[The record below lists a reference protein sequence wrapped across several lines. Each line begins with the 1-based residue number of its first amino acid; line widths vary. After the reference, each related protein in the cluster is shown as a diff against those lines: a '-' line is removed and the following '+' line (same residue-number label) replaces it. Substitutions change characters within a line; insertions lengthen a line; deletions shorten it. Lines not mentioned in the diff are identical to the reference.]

1 MAFDPYLQEVCAN
14 LPRVLALLDRDPTSE
29 SYGMGDR
36 YHWAWGLIDFGN
48 GTFQGMA
55 HGLARLWCHGHWP
68 YATPKKRFMERID
81 SLYQGAAKLTRPD
94 GSLEEAFPNE
104 GSFCVTALVAFD
116 LLVASDLLS
125 DQVDPEKRRSWE
137 KVIQPMIGYLMRAEE
152 TQAIISNHL
161 ATAVAA
167 LVRWHRLTGD
177 ARAQTRGHDL
187 LNRILRYQSA
197 EGWFREYH
205 GADPGYQSLCA
216 CYLAD
221 VHRLRPDWQ
230 LLEPLRRSVRFI
242 WHFAHPDGSFG
253 GLYGS
258 RCTRFYYPAGVLAL
272 ADQIPE
278 AAALAAFMARSIGNL
293 RVVTL
298 SSIDEPNLIPT
309 FNAYCWAA
317 ALVGRPEQAQPE
329 YSLPSLPALIPQVL
343 RLRFEEAGLL
353 IDRGEEHYSI
363 VATGKGGVVY
373 HYASGHPPLIDA
385 GVVVRNAKGQLG
397 SSQGPGQVE
406 LKEADGTLTVA
417 ASIVPMPKQRPAV
430 WQFLLLRLLCVTIFR
445 FPMLRERVKQILV
458 RLLITG
464 SAPWP
469 LKNRRT
475 IRLGKSL
482 AIHDE
487 TELRPGYEI
496 VETVHDFVPIH
507 MASQGYW
514 QLQDENTE

>member
-1 MAFDPYLQEVCAN
+1 MPVDPYLQEVRAN
-14 LPRVLALLDRDPTSE
+14 LPRVLALVDRDPTSE
-29 SYGMGDR
+29 SHGMGDR

-55 HGLARLWCHGHWP
+55 HGLARLWCHGLWP
-68 YATPKKRFMERID
+68 YATPRNRFMERID

-116 LLVASDLLS
+116 LLVAIDLLG
-125 DQVDPEKRRSWE
+125 DQIDPAKRKSWE
-137 KVIQPMIGYLMRAEE
+137 KVIPPMIGYLMRAEE
-152 TQAIISNHL
+152 THAIISNHL

-167 LVRWHRLTGD
+167 LVRWHRMTGD
-177 ARAQTRGHDL
+177 ARAETRGREL
-187 LNRILRYQSA
+187 LNRILQYQSA

-205 GADPGYQSLCA
+205 GADPGYQSLCT

-221 VHRLRPDWQ
+221 VHHQRPDWQ
-230 LLEPLRRSVRFI
+230 LLDPLRRSVRFL

-272 ADQIPE
+272 ADEIPE

-317 ALVGRPEQAQPE
+317 ALVGRPEQPHPDS
-329 YSLPSLPALIPQVL
+329 SLPRLPALIPQVF
-343 RLRFEEAGLL
+343 RKRFEEAGLL

-363 VATGKGGVVY
+363 VALDKGGVVY
-373 HYASGHPPLIDA
+373 HYASGEPPLIEA
-385 GVVVRNAKGQLG
+385 GVVVRNAKGHLG
-397 SSQGPGQVE
+397 STQGPGQVE
-406 LKEADGTLTVA
+406 MHEADGTLTVA
-417 ASIVPMPKQRPAV
+417 ASIVPMPKQRPGV

-445 FPMLRERVKQILV
+445 FPKLRERVKRILV
-458 RLLITG
+458 RMLVTG
-464 SAPWP
+464 GAPWP

-475 IRLGKSL
+475 IQLGKGL

-487 TELRPGYEI
+487 TELRPGYQV
-496 VETVHDFVPIH
+496 VEMVHDFVPIH

-514 QLQDENTE
+514 QLQDEGAE